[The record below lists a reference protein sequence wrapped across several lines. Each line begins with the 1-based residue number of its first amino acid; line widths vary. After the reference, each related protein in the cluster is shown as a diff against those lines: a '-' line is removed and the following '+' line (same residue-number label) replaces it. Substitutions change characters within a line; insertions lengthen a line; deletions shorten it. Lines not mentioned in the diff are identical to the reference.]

1 MTNNDLATEWTLLQ
15 NQYDS
20 YEKYSLVI
28 KLVNVALFS
37 VLVAMNSSDLLIL
50 AVVLVLWGQD
60 AIWKTFQSRIESHL
74 LILEKSLK
82 KAQADTQISA
92 FQFNSLFIDKRPS
105 SMGLMIEYAKQA
117 LRPTVAF
124 PHILLIVILLANH
137 LLK

>member
-37 VLVAMNSSDLLIL
+37 VLVAMNSSVLLIL

-74 LILEKSLK
+74 LILENSLK

>member
-37 VLVAMNSSDLLIL
+37 LLVVMNSAFLLIL
-50 AVVLVLWGQD
+50 AMILVLWGQD

-74 LILEKSLK
+74 LILEKSLTSV
-82 KAQADTQISA
+82 QAETQISA

-105 SMGLMIEYAKQA
+105 SIGLMVEYAKQA

-124 PHILLIVILLANH
+124 PHMLLVVILLANH

>member
-1 MTNNDLATEWTLLQ
+1 MTNNGLATEWTLLQ

-37 VLVAMNSSDLLIL
+37 VLVTMNTSDLLIL
-50 AVVLVLWGQD
+50 AMLLVLWGQD

-82 KAQADTQISA
+82 NVQADTQISA

-124 PHILLIVILLANH
+124 PHILLVVILLAND